1 MMVDSIGSVRT
12 VKTEI
17 HKPNSAKIAA
27 YHAPLLHSKPEQKEK
42 AEPEI
47 KISQDMLNEVEH
59 EIQMMRNVAIQF
71 SVHEPTGRTI
81 IRVVDKETED
91 LIREIPA
98 EEFLDLAAKLDEM
111 IGILFDKKV

>member
-27 YHAPLLHSKPEQKEK
+27 YHAPFPHSKPNQK

-47 KISQDMLNEVEH
+47 KLSQDMLNEVEH

-71 SVHEPTGRTI
+71 SVHDPTGRII

-111 IGILFDKKV
+111 IGILFDQKV

>member
-1 MMVDSIGSVRT
+1 MVESIGPVRT
-12 VKTEI
+12 VRTEI

-27 YHAPLLHSKPEQKEK
+27 YHAPLPHSKPKQK

-47 KISQDMLNEVEH
+47 KISQDLLHEVEN
-59 EIQMMRNVAIQF
+59 EIQMMRNVGIQF

-91 LIREIPA
+91 LIREIPP